1 MGIVSVKTGEAAKL
15 AYPIDLETIRF
26 VDEKLTERAMQFIAG
41 RMGEKNP
48 IFLYMGTS
56 GASGNPWIG
65 SGAKSRL
72 SQTSTCHLK
81 ADMLALLMKIM
92 ALDLDEIIVLPVPV
106 RSCDR
111 LPFLMTAIWRAGIG
125 GGIAA

>member
-65 SGAKSRL
+65 SGEISPEPDLNMPSR
-72 SQTSTCHLK
+72 SRYVG
-81 ADMLALLMKIM
+81 LAN
-92 ALDLDEIIVLPVPV
+92 ENHG
-106 RSCDR
+106 S
-111 LPFLMTAIWRAGIG
+111 
-125 GGIAA
+125 